1 MENYRK
7 AQNIRKA
14 TEEQNFEKQV
24 FGDKD
29 DNFLIAFDPHSSKA

>member
-14 TEEQNFEKQV
+14 TEEQYFEKNMSK
-24 FGDKD
+24 DKD
-29 DNFLIAFDPHSSKA
+29 NNFLIAFDLYSSKA

>member
-14 TEEQNFEKQV
+14 TEEQNFENKSK
-24 FGDKD
+24 DKD
-29 DNFLIAFDPHSSKA
+29 NNFLIAFDPHSSEA